1 MKSISSPCKEIFV
14 EKWQNFLFGKGN
26 AFGVFIE
33 QILYNTN
40 LYQQYNKIN
49 VVFGNES
56 FQKAKKLGH
65 FLLKTNNHYK
75 YIYLFSPI
83 YKFRLFIPYIMKCLL
98 GNFSFVEKVN
108 KPLDTKIMVL
118 FDAWREKNLLHPIKY
133 HDITF
138 ELWYIKVYL
147 GILSSL
153 AIGIAMDINKKWNPI
168 GYLPFYVDMIRSV
181 RVLVPIA
188 NHLGFYWGRQ
198 MKF

>member
-1 MKSISSPCKEIFV
+1 MKSISSHCKEIFV

-65 FLLKTNNHYK
+65 FLLKTNNHYI

-83 YKFRLFIPYIMKCLL
+83 YKFSLFIPYIMKWDPQL
-98 GNFSFVEKVN
+98 GPTNEMSSTYFFLRKKSTKGRILKKIWRIDSLN
-108 KPLDTKIMVL
+108 LPLDK
-118 FDAWREKNLLHPIKY
+118 
-133 HDITF
+133 
-138 ELWYIKVYL
+138 
-147 GILSSL
+147 
-153 AIGIAMDINKKWNPI
+153 
-168 GYLPFYVDMIRSV
+168 
-181 RVLVPIA
+181 
-188 NHLGFYWGRQ
+188 
-198 MKF
+198 